1 MEVVLV
7 DVAPQPSLQDMPVPV
22 PGRSVDQ
29 VGPRLPQNPAL
40 LAHQLPP
47 LRLFHRVYPQTQQG
61 SQEAED
67 IGRAV
72 LASQFA
78 SGLLPDVKRK
88 VAGSDGDMQ
97 QLLVKVRF
105 EEA

>member
-1 MEVVLV
+1 MGE
-7 DVAPQPSLQDMPVPV
+7 
-22 PGRSVDQ
+22 SVDQ
-29 VGPRLPQNPAL
+29 YAQNL
-40 LAHQLPP
+40 R
-47 LRLFHRVYPQTQQG
+47 RLFHQAYPQTQQG

-97 QLLVKVRF
+97 QLLVKARF
-105 EEA
+105 EEATSKPDWETFLRLAAVR